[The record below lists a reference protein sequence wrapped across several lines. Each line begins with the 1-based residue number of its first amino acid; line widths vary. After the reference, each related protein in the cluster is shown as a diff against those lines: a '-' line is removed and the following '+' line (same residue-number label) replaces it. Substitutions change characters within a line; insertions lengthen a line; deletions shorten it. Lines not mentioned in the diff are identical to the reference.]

1 MNKVEIRRQII
12 KQRTKVSKIEKTVW
26 DEKIA
31 ENFFEVAHMH
41 KGKSV
46 LAFYPTAS
54 EPQIQNYMKECLLR
68 GARLFL
74 PRINGDRLDICE
86 ICDLEDVEQNQ
97 LQVFEPKP
105 HFHVTDQTEFDVI
118 LVPGLAFT
126 IHGDRVGFGRGFY
139 DKLLANITGLKV
151 GVAYEYQYNINFEAE
166 PHDQKV
172 DILVTNQNVYR
183 FNL

>member
-31 ENFFEVAHMH
+31 ENFFEVARMH

-54 EPQIQNYMKECLLR
+54 EPQIQNYMKECLIR

-86 ICDLEDVEQNQ
+86 I
-97 LQVFEPKP
+97 QVFEPKP